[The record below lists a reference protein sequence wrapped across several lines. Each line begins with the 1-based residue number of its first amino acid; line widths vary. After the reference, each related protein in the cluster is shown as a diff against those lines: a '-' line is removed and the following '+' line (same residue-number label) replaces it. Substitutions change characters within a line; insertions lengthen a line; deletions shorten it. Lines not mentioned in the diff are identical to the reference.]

1 MAATSGHL
9 DTDMAGLRGTLGL
22 RRTLD
27 RAVSCQAWSRAPAV
41 ACAAGAGGAGSGVR
55 APTGYGEAAAP
66 SGSAGTDAE
75 QTAALPDSGL
85 QDVGDRRTEEEG
97 GGPGQC
103 AGAAPLAG
111 GRTGAGSLPDGWAAC
126 DAAEQGAG
134 LRDPGGAGGQ
144 AAGRAPWP
152 RARRGAGACTVGAGR
167 RVVGLAEDAAARPR
181 CSGARGAAGTPNPNF
196 TPQEELAG
204 RLAGAEAELAGLAAD
219 LAARDA
225 EAAALARALAG
236 ARRALGV
243 GGAPSG
249 AGGAQRWHAGRMP
262 APLSMRRRGRTYQR
276 CERCGSVSRGG
287 TFPSIAAMQPHISWL
302 HLLQY

>member
-1 MAATSGHL
+1 MRAQVQMAALQAQQLAWQQDNLAARLAS
-9 DTDMAGLRGTLGL
+9 LR
-22 RRTLD
+22 
-27 RAVSCQAWSRAPAV
+27 
-41 ACAAGAGGAGSGVR
+41 
-55 APTGYGEAAAP
+55 AAA
-66 SGSAGTDAE
+66 ARV
-75 QTAALPDSGL
+75 
-85 QDVGDRRTEEEG
+85 DVNQLLKARPRR
-97 GGPGQC
+97 P
-103 AGAAPLAG
+103 P
-111 GRTGAGSLPDGWAAC
+111 R
-126 DAAEQGAG
+126 
-134 LRDPGGAGGQ
+134 GQ

-181 CSGARGAAGTPNPNF
+181 RSGARGAAGTPNPNF

>member
-1 MAATSGHL
+1 VAATSGHL

-85 QDVGDRRTEEEG
+85 QDVGDHRTGEEG

-134 LRDPGGAGGQ
+134 LRDPGGAGGGGGGGEDGW
-144 AAGRAPWP
+144 AGR
-152 RARRGAGACTVGAGR
+152 
-167 RVVGLAEDAAARPR
+167 DAALSRILR
-181 CSGARGAAGTPNPNF
+181 
-196 TPQEELAG
+196 
-204 RLAGAEAELAGLAAD
+204 AD
-219 LAARDA
+219 LAAS
-225 EAAALARALAG
+225 AAAAQLFAGMAACSGRRPDLRFFQARCLGSPASSLCPWSKLGGVA
-236 ARRALGV
+236 ACQRACLIHM
-243 GGAPSG
+243 AEPSRIRTWSPSRG
-249 AGGAQRWHAGRMP
+249 CLHSCISSAGRT
-262 APLSMRRRGRTYQR
+262 RRLTVLVW
-276 CERCGSVSRGG
+276 S
-287 TFPSIAAMQPHISWL
+287 
-302 HLLQY
+302 